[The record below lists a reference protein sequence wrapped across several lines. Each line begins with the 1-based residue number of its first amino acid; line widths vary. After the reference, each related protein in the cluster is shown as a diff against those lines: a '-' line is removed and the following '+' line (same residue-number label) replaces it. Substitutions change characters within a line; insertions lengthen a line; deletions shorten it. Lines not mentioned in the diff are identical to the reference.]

1 MKKFF
6 YLLLLLIPL
15 GLTSCHDDDDDLPN
29 VDFDV
34 TFQDAAI
41 GEDGVIY
48 VVQGES
54 FSIEGVKVINREAGK
69 SAIITSA
76 TYFWD
81 AFPLGTSV
89 VEPYGFEIETSSTT
103 PLGNHSLQI
112 SCPVYAV
119 DKEMATA
126 LISFT
131 VCVVADENE
140 LPDDTTSDEII
151 QHRIVTPSIND

>member
-1 MKKFF
+1 MKKYL

-15 GLTSCHDDDDDLPN
+15 GLTSCHDDDNDLPD

-34 TFQDAAI
+34 TFNDAAI
-41 GEDGVIY
+41 DENGVVY

-54 FSIEGVKVINREAGK
+54 FEVESVKVINREAGK

-89 VEPYGFEIETSSTT
+89 VEPFGFEIETSTTT

-126 LISFT
+126 LVSFT
-131 VCVVADENE
+131 VCVVADEAD
-140 LPDDTTSDEII
+140 LPDSASDSARL
-151 QHRIVTPSIND
+151 HRVVTPSIND

>member
-1 MKKFF
+1 MKKLF

-34 TFQDAAI
+34 TF
-41 GEDGVIY
+41 DGAVIDNDVIY

-54 FSIEGVKVINREAGK
+54 FSVESVKVINRDPGK

-89 VEPYGFEIETSSTT
+89 VDPYGFEIETSSTT

-126 LISFT
+126 LVTFT
-131 VCVVADENE
+131 VCVVADEAD
-140 LPDDTTSDEII
+140 LPETTVGDGL
-151 QHRIVTPSIND
+151 QHRVVTPGIND

>member
-29 VDFDV
+29 VKFDV
-34 TFQDAAI
+34 TFEDATVDNGI
-41 GEDGVIY
+41 VY

-54 FSIEGVKVINREAGK
+54 FSVEGIKVINNEAGK
-69 SAIITSA
+69 SALITSA

-89 VEPYGFEIETSSTT
+89 VDPFGFEIETSPTT
-103 PLGNHSLQI
+103 PLGDHSLQI
-112 SCPVYAV
+112 SCPVFAV
-119 DKEMATA
+119 DKETATA
-126 LISFT
+126 LVSFT
-131 VCVVADENE
+131 VRVVADQADIPTVPEGT
-140 LPDDTTSDEII
+140 P
-151 QHRIVTPSIND
+151 QHQLITPSIDD

>member
-34 TFQDAAI
+34 TFDDAVI
-41 GEDGVIY
+41 DENGIIY

-54 FSIEGVKVINREAGK
+54 FSVDAVKVINRDPGK
-69 SAIITSA
+69 SALITSA

-81 AFPLGTSV
+81 AFPLGTSII
-89 VEPYGFEIETSSTT
+89 EPFAFEIETSPTT
-103 PLGNHSLQI
+103 PLGDHSLQI

-119 DKEMATA
+119 DKEAATA
-126 LISFT
+126 LVSFT
-131 VCVVADENE
+131 VRVGGDETD
-140 LPDDTTSDEII
+140 LPDTPEGDSS